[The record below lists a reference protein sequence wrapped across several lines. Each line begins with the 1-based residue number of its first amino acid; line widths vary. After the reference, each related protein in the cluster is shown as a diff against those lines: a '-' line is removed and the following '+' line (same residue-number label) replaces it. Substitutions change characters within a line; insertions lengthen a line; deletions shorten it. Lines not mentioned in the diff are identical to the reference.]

1 MEENNVQVNEPNA
14 ANQSPN
20 TPTPDKVFNLNFS
33 QVSFNFYGKAGEFWQ
48 IWIVNV
54 LLTILTLGIYSAWAK
69 VRTERYFYGNTE
81 LDGHRFRYLATPL
94 QVLKGRVI
102 AVVLFASYYLLST
115 FYPLVGAL
123 MALTLAILFPFLIC
137 ASLRFNMRVSSY
149 RNVRFDFKGQYGDAF
164 VNFLLLPIL
173 SIFTLYLALPWVL
186 KRIDEFLV
194 SNTYYGDKQFQP
206 ELETG
211 TYYLA
216 SLITIGVSILFVFC
230 AAFVIGFLGVAIPQG
245 EAMKNDPT
253 AMFAFM
259 AVFTFVYVFLIVF
272 VSAFYTSMIRNH
284 IFANTELDGVAK
296 FESNFSVFSLAW
308 LQVSNYLLI
317 IVTFGL
323 AFPLAKI
330 RRARYVVDKTNVS
343 LSSEKESVIDHLG
356 EQQSAIGDEVANVF
370 DVDIALT

>member
-1 MEENNVQVNEPNA
+1 MEDNSNPLVQEQDTSNSQPHF
-14 ANQSPN
+14 
-20 TPTPDKVFNLNFS
+20 TDKFHS
-33 QVSFNFYGKAGEFWQ
+33 ASFNFYGKAGEFWQ

-54 LLTILTLGIYSAWAK
+54 LLTIITLGIYSAWAK

-94 QVLKGRVI
+94 QILKGRVI
-102 AVVLFASYYLLST
+102 AVFLFGSYYLLSS

-123 MALTLAILFPFLIC
+123 MALALAILFPFLIC

-173 SIFTLYLALPWVL
+173 SVFTLYLALPWVF
-186 KRIDEFLV
+186 KRIDNFLV
-194 SNTYYGDKQFQP
+194 SNTYYGDKQFKP

-216 SLITIGVSILFVFC
+216 VLLTLGVSILFMV
-230 AAFVIGFLGVAIPQG
+230 AAGMAIGVLGIALPDG
-245 EAMKNDPT
+245 EALKNDSGALFVFVT
-253 AMFAFM
+253 A
-259 AVFTFVYVFLIVF
+259 VTFIYVFLLVF

-284 IFANTELDGVAK
+284 IFANTQLEDVAV
-296 FESNFSVFSLAW
+296 FESNFSAMSLAW

-317 IVTFGL
+317 ILTFGL
-323 AFPLAKI
+323 AYPLAKI
-330 RRARYVVDKTNVS
+330 RRARYVVDKTQVS

-370 DVDIALT
+370 DVDVALT